1 MTNEQAKAHLN
12 NMLYCVN
19 KVTGTIAELNAIQTS
34 YLEIEKFVNEK
45 TSINSNSPIVELQ
58 GEQGI
63 EAKKD

>member
-45 TSINSNSPIVELQ
+45 TSINSDSPIVELQ

>member
-45 TSINSNSPIVELQ
+45 TIIDTPSPTDGLQ
-58 GEQGI
+58 DQSGI
-63 EAKKD
+63 ETKKD